1 MAKSQ
6 TQCWWVHLLCVQCH
20 DSNILIWGRFLYD
33 LSFFLG
39 HSLNP
44 AVSSLKHAVSA
55 AEVCWCLGTFYY
67 SCFHSLPTSL
77 PQKRWQKWAPCWPR
91 QAVGFCKLTTL
102 IMSFC
107 YSDTQS
113 SGPPHW
119 LKMGSDVKSSMS
131 WGRSHVCNPPPPHPL
146 MELQK
151 EMEGLSALEGDSS
164 LGKAAAKMDT
174 GFYSGATALGKHI
187 SSES

>member
-6 TQCWWVHLLCVQCH
+6 TQCWWVHLLCVQCQ

-131 WGRSHVCNPPPPHPL
+131 WGRSHVCTPPPTLWWSSKRRWKGWVLWKETQVWERLQPRWTRDSILGPL
-146 MELQK
+146 
-151 EMEGLSALEGDSS
+151 
-164 LGKAAAKMDT
+164 
-174 GFYSGATALGKHI
+174 H
-187 SSES
+187 